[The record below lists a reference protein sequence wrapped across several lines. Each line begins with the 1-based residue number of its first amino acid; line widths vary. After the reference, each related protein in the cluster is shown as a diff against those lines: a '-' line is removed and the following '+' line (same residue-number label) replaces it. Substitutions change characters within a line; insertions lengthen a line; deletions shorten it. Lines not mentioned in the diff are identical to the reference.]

1 MFKKNC
7 KTILLAVSMTM
18 TFGVANA
25 DLAQDPL
32 WLAEARGDQNTSSG
46 QSGPSSSGAGMSG
59 GRSDSTTQSGASGA
73 SGAAKSQTQAG
84 AGAGK
89 APPAP
94 PIILLVPIDVVGTNS
109 AIKKGCWTRIY
120 DRENYVGDSL
130 TVIGPAALADMTGPY
145 GLNWDDRVNSI
156 ETGPNA
162 TVMVYDNEDFR
173 DPVAQ
178 FKPGQRVPDLSK
190 RLGFFDEFA
199 SIRVECKTG

>member
-1 MFKKNC
+1 MNRFKKSC
-7 KTILLAVSMTM
+7 KTILLAVSMAM
-18 TFGVANA
+18 ACGVANA
-25 DLAQDPL
+25 DLAQDPW
-32 WLAEARGDQNTSSG
+32 WLAEARGDQNPSSA
-46 QSGPSSSGAGMSG
+46 QSGPS
-59 GRSDSTTQSGASGA
+59 SGA
-73 SGAAKSQTQAG
+73 SGAAQSQTQAG

-94 PIILLVPIDVVGTNS
+94 PIILLVPIDVAGTNS

-130 TVIGPAALADMTGPY
+130 TVIGPAALVDMTGPY

-199 SIRVECKTG
+199 SIRVDCKTG